1 MTRRIAGIA
10 VRCPKCG
17 HEWIYSGT
25 ATATAWIT
33 CSRCH
38 RKSALLESAR
48 YSSIEEELEGRIQD
62 LIAGLGI
69 RATVARRKRE
79 GGEEILITVSETS

>member
-1 MTRRIAGIA
+1 MNRRTVGIA

-25 ATATAWIT
+25 AAPTAWIT
-33 CSRCH
+33 CAGCH
-38 RKSALLESAR
+38 RKSSLLESTR
-48 YSSIEEELEGRIQD
+48 YSSVEEELEGRIQD

-69 RATVARRKRE
+69 RATIARRKRE
-79 GGEEILITVSETS
+79 GGEEILITVRETS